1 MYKQREKKNL
11 ENGLLPISAADGP
24 ILRKDYDFTNDESD
38 SGCERI

>member
-1 MYKQREKKNL
+1 MYKEREKKNL

-24 ILRKDYDFTNDESD
+24 ILRTDHDFTNDESD